1 WCKQSGE
8 MCNLLDQNCCDG
20 YCIVLV
26 CT

>member
-8 MCNLLDQNCCDG
+8 MCNVLDQNCCDG
-20 YCIVLV
+20 YCIVFV